1 MSDIPRVCATC
12 KHFVFHESE
21 PDYSELT
28 PGADCSFSCS
38 KGYWHAN
45 GGSCTEAEFRS
56 SMLAA
61 THCLDYEAVE
71 VAPRAFHPTF
81 PLDVGGSTEEIPDR
95 LRQLATGQDELFDVL
110 GLVKIGKTF
119 AGSPETIYKAL
130 VESLAA
136 RYPGFLIGITNYPHR
151 AFYDNGD
158 GVTTSGSFVAPGQA
172 YVWLEE
178 RLRQMT
184 AVEVPSAVEAR

>member
-81 PLDVGGSTEEIPDR
+81 PLDVGG
-95 LRQLATGQDELFDVL
+95 
-110 GLVKIGKTF
+110 
-119 AGSPETIYKAL
+119 L